1 MEEQVQA
8 QWVVRLP
15 DRVIRLQRPLQAIRV
30 FSTAEVLHFKTYYGA
45 GDTKSRIERQHG
57 SNSRQE
63 GVTFEYWVV
72 LFPAAVSADPSLD
85 VLCCTVQRE
94 TADRILDSLWRSMFT
109 NCGDNTCVD
118 LRQLLA
124 ADLVT
129 PDMVAATPAVGRF
142 VDLSDGDLRR
152 PVAAVGSVADAAVPV
167 ETISRGS
174 VWHTTAN
181 RETVLID
188 RPIVGH
194 MWTTADARLRVSG
207 PPVAVSNLQ
216 QTAVPFAIGQAP
228 VPEAVPESVRAAHA
242 DAPAVQTIGR
252 GLARNADE
260 AEQQRMLRLQA
271 ELHAAVQRQQP
282 ENRNTAPS
290 VGSPGYNPEIGR
302 YNHAGIWRTDPG
314 HVSQRDGA
322 DTPAPTA
329 ADRDARRRA
338 NPMLGLDE

>member
-15 DRVIRLQRPLQAIRV
+15 DRVIQLQRPLQAIRV

-45 GDTKSRIERQHG
+45 GDTKSRIERQHD

-63 GVTFEYWVV
+63 GVPFEYWVV
-72 LFPAAVSADPSLD
+72 LFPAAVAADPSLE
-85 VLCCTVQRE
+85 VVCCTVQRE

-129 PDMVAATPAVGRF
+129 PDMVTAAPATGRF

-152 PVAAVGSVADAAVPV
+152 PVAAVGSVADADVPV
-167 ETISRGS
+167 ETIFRGS
-174 VWHTTAN
+174 
-181 RETVLID
+181 
-188 RPIVGH
+188 VGH
-194 MWTTADARLRVSG
+194 MWTPADARLRVSG

-216 QTAVPFAIGQAP
+216 QTAVPLAIGQPP

-242 DAPAVQTIGR
+242 DAPAIQTIGR

-260 AEQQRMLRLQA
+260 VEQQRMFRLQA
-271 ELHAAVQRQQP
+271 ELHAAVHRQQP
-282 ENRNTAPS
+282 ENRNTTPS
-290 VGSPGYNPEIGR
+290 SGSPGSNRNPELGH
-302 YNHAGIWRTDPG
+302 YNHAGVWRTGPG
-314 HVSQRDGA
+314 HMSQRDGA
-322 DTPAPTA
+322 DRADTPAPTE
-329 ADRDARRRA
+329 ADRAARRRA